1 MSTTTTW
8 ASLRD
13 GVSTVAKDVAD
24 GFVEITHSGVAL
36 LGMGVVL
43 AGAVLAVQPDLRHQG
58 ETALRNWL
66 QDRQIAASGVTPEL
80 NAIERATA
88 SNPADLPKEQAQV
101 AFWIAKKYKV
111 APEPLAA
118 LVAEAYDIGKQT
130 KLEPTL
136 LLAIMAVESSFNPFA
151 QSPVGAQGLMQV
163 MTTIHSDKYANY
175 GGSHAAFDPKSN
187 LRVGAQVLQ
196 ECIQRSGSLRGGL
209 KYYVGAAN
217 LDHDSGYGEKVMDQF
232 QDLYRVA
239 KGKALP
245 DNFDVAPRTLVAQTP
260 AKPQRSPAPEADTS
274 PRTPPKSELTASRDE
289 SLRYVNPVPTKGVNE
304 RVATSAY

>member
-118 LVAEAYDIGKQT
+118 LVAEASSRAKEAG
-130 KLEPTL
+130 
-136 LLAIMAVESSFNPFA
+136 AV
-151 QSPVGAQGLMQV
+151 
-163 MTTIHSDKYANY
+163 D
-175 GGSHAAFDPKSN
+175 
-187 LRVGAQVLQ
+187 LRVTIDREVNEVEIEGRTMFIEAR
-196 ECIQRSGSLRGGL
+196 ITATASGRP
-209 KYYVGAAN
+209 
-217 LDHDSGYGEKVMDQF
+217 
-232 QDLYRVA
+232 RVA
-239 KGKALP
+239 H
-245 DNFDVAPRTLVAQTP
+245 
-260 AKPQRSPAPEADTS
+260 
-274 PRTPPKSELTASRDE
+274 
-289 SLRYVNPVPTKGVNE
+289 
-304 RVATSAY
+304 